1 MSDDFKVLSDRLHCL
16 QRPGMYLGSVTPEVT
31 SGIIDYKYQSKTI
44 VPALIKMIEEI
55 YQNSVDE
62 YIRTNGKFADK
73 ISITFTDSL
82 EGTEICVED
91 NGRGIPQDIISGLPR
106 PVHAWTSLRAGS
118 NFDDSSRVGVG
129 ANGVGSSLTNIFST
143 SFRGETSD
151 GKNKLTVICSN
162 NMETIRHVS
171 EPSST
176 RGTKV
181 TFTPDVERFSLST
194 VTSDHVELIRDRI
207 ANLAILFP
215 GITFKVDGETIK
227 FKSIKEVGKKF
238 HPDAVTLETD
248 NVSLVFAPSG
258 SDEEYRFISYVNG
271 IYVKNGG
278 SHIDFIMNKLIE
290 SLRAFIKKKHKIE
303 VKPDQIRQHIL
314 FGSWITQFP
323 ALKFDSQSKE
333 RITNTVSEVSAFLS
347 SIDTDKLAKQI
358 TSTPAIIDPMI
369 EAILYRKEMAEA
381 KELAKKQKNTRKVNV
396 LNHIVATDAN
406 PENRMLLLT
415 EGLSALSGLLNVR
428 DPKKIGGYPLKGKP
442 MNVSGMRPLEIMKNV
457 ELAELMNI
465 IGLEIGSEP
474 TNLNYGKIAVFSDSD
489 VDGAAIFCLLLNFF
503 SLWPTLFKEKRIYRL
518 RSPLYYCVKGK
529 KTEMF
534 YTKEEYDAFD
544 SKGYDVSFFKG
555 LGSMPENV
563 YYECVNS
570 PRLDC
575 VSSMDKEKLIMA
587 FGDSAQARKEWML
600 S

>member
-1 MSDDFKVLSDRLHCL
+1 
-16 QRPGMYLGSVTPEVT
+16 
-31 SGIIDYKYQSKTI
+31 
-44 VPALIKMIEEI
+44 
-55 YQNSVDE
+55 
-62 YIRTNGKFADK
+62 
-73 ISITFTDSL
+73 
-82 EGTEICVED
+82 
-91 NGRGIPQDIISGLPR
+91 
-106 PVHAWTSLRAGS
+106 
-118 NFDDSSRVGVG
+118 
-129 ANGVGSSLTNIFST
+129 
-143 SFRGETSD
+143 
-151 GKNKLTVICSN
+151 
-162 NMETIRHVS
+162 METIRHVS
-171 EPSST
+171 EQSST

-238 HPDAVTLETD
+238 HPDAVTID
-248 NVSLVFAPSG
+248 GGNISLVFVPSG

-278 SHIDFIMNKLIE
+278 SHIDFIMSKLIE
-290 SLRAFIKKKHKIE
+290 SLRSFIKKKHKIE

-314 FGSWITQFP
+314 FGSWITNFP

-347 SIDTDKLAKQI
+347 SIDTDKIAKQI

-396 LNHIVATDAN
+396 LNHIAATDVN

-415 EGLSALSGLLNVR
+415 EGLSALSGLLHVR

-575 VSSMDKEKLIMA
+575 VSSMDKEKLVMA

>member
-1 MSDDFKVLSDRLHCL
+1 MSDDFKVLTDRQHVLK
-16 QRPGMYLGSVTPEVT
+16 RSAMYLGSTTIEDT
-31 SGIIDYKYQSKTI
+31 SGIIDYKYQTKSI

-62 YIRTNGKFADK
+62 FIRTEGKFANK
-73 ISITFTDSL
+73 ISIAFNDNL
-82 EGTEICVED
+82 DGTEIIVED
-91 NGRGIPQDIISGLPR
+91 NGRGIPQDIIDGLPR

-118 NFDDSSRVGVG
+118 NFDDTTRVGVG

-151 GKNKLTVICSN
+151 GKTKLTVMCAN

-171 EPSST
+171 TPSST

-181 TFTPDVERFSLST
+181 TFTPDVERFGLST
-194 VTSDHVELIRDRI
+194 VTDQHIDLIKDRI
-207 ANLAILFP
+207 SNLAILFQ
-215 GITFKVDGETIK
+215 GITFKVNGETIK
-227 FKSIKEVGKKF
+227 FKSIKEIGKKF
-238 HPDAVTLETD
+238 HPDAITFEEPGI
-248 NVSLVFAPSG
+248 NLVIAPSG
-258 SDEEYRFISYVNG
+258 ADEEYRFISYVNG

-290 SLRAFIKKKHKIE
+290 SIRAFVKKKHKIE

-314 FGSWITQFP
+314 FGSWISGFP

-333 RITNTVSEVSAFLS
+333 RITNNLAEVSAFLGKV
-347 SIDTDKLAKQI
+347 DTDKIAKQI
-358 TSTPAIIDPMI
+358 ISTSAIIDPMI
-369 EAILYRKEMAEA
+369 QAILYRKEMAEA
-381 KELAKKQKNTRKVNV
+381 KELAKKQKNAKKVNV
-396 LNHIVATDAN
+396 LNHIAATDPN
-406 PENRMLLLT
+406 IENRTILLT
-415 EGLSALSGLLNVR
+415 EGLSALGGLLNVR

-442 MNVSGMRPLEIMKNV
+442 MNVSGMRPLDIMKNV
-457 ELAELMNI
+457 ELAELMSI
-465 IGLEIGSEP
+465 LGLEIGSEP

-489 VDGAAIFCLLLNFF
+489 VDGSAIFCLLLNFF

-529 KTEMF
+529 KTEIF

-544 SKGYDVSFFKG
+544 NKGYEVSFFKG

-563 YYECVNS
+563 YYECVNN

-575 VSSMDKEKLIMA
+575 VSSMDKEKLVMA
-587 FGDSAQARKEWML
+587 FGDSAQARKDWMMV
-600 S
+600 